1 MNSRPDI
8 DFRPARPDDAA
19 FIRDLVRAAYAKWV
33 PVIGR
38 EPQPMKADYT
48 RAVIEHQ
55 IDLLHADGV
64 VVGLIETR
72 LESDH
77 LWIENIAVTPVRQ
90 GQGYGMLLLGNAEH
104 RASTAGLNE
113 LRLLTNEAMTANIAL
128 YERVGYTVDRREPFI
143 SGGIT
148 LYMSKRLPSQA

>member
-38 EPQPMKADYT
+38 EPKPMKADYT

-90 GQGYGMLLLGNAEH
+90 GQGYGRLLLGNAEH

-128 YERVGYTVDRREPFI
+128 
-143 SGGIT
+143 
-148 LYMSKRLPSQA
+148 